1 MEYIDYGYLGLFL
14 ISFLSA
20 TILPLSSEGVL
31 LLMPTAGFDPLVS
44 LIVASLGNILGG
56 STNYWI
62 GRLGNPLW
70 LKRIGIQEK
79 SLLRFENAVKRF
91 GVFSALLS
99 WVPIIGDPLTVA
111 LGFFRV
117 KWWSVLIL
125 MSLGKVIRYAII
137 LSPWFF

>member
-79 SLLRFENAVKRF
+79 SLLRFENAVKRY

>member
-1 MEYIDYGYLGLFL
+1 
-14 ISFLSA
+14 
-20 TILPLSSEGVL
+20 
-31 LLMPTAGFDPLVS
+31 MPTAGFDPLVC
-44 LIVASLGNILGG
+44 LIVASFGNILGG

-70 LKRIGIQEK
+70 LKRIGIKEER
-79 SLLRFENAVKRF
+79 LRGFENALERY

-99 WVPIIGDPLTVA
+99 WVPVIGDPLTVA

-125 MSLGKVIRYAII
+125 MSLGKVIRYVII